1 MKRQH
6 RIKQCIQQSCLSI
19 ALAVFVFTAGL
30 SGVSVAQAQV
40 PESGDPIK
48 LAINEWTGQHISTHV
63 AGEILKRMGY
73 NVEYVTAGY
82 YPQLQ
87 AMQDNTISATLEI
100 WSSNIGEHYDNA
112 LASGKVE
119 EIGDLGLEPVE
130 SWFFNNAAKEK
141 CPGLPD
147 YTALNDCVEAFANAE
162 TFPNGR
168 FVDYP
173 ADWGTSNVD
182 RIKAWGLN
190 YTSVPAGSEGALIA
204 EMQGAEA
211 RNEPLLI
218 MFWAPHWVHAVIDL
232 TNVDLP
238 PFEPGCNDDPAVGVN
253 PNATWD
259 CDWERGYIKKMAWT
273 GLADKWP
280 AAHKLLSAYTLTNA
294 DQIPMM
300 NAIDQDGRK
309 LETVVAEWVDANEAV
324 WRPWVEAA
332 MR

>member
-1 MKRQH
+1 MKL
-6 RIKQCIQQSCLSI
+6 KFYL
-19 ALAVFVFTAGL
+19 AAMTVAVFGLTAN
-30 SGVSVAQAQV
+30 AQAAV
-40 PESGDPIK
+40 PESSDPVK
-48 LAINEWTGQHISTHV
+48 LAMNEWTGQHISTHV
-63 AGEILKRMGY
+63 VGEILKRMGY

-87 AMQDNTISATLEI
+87 AMEDNTISATMEI

-112 LASGKVE
+112 LASGNVE
-119 EIGDLGLEPVE
+119 EIGDLGLVPVE

-147 YTALNDCVEAFANAE
+147 YKALNDCVEAFATAE
-162 TFPNGR
+162 THPKGR

-173 ADWGTSNVD
+173 ADWGTTNVD
-182 RIKAWGLN
+182 RIKAWGLD

-211 RNEPLLI
+211 RNEPLLV
-218 MFWAPHWVHAVIDL
+218 MFWSPHWIHAVVEL
-232 TNVDLP
+232 TNVSLP
-238 PFEPGCNDDPAVGVN
+238 PFEAGCNDDASVGVN
-253 PNATWD
+253 PDATWD

-280 AAHKLLSAYTLTNA
+280 AAHKLLSSYTLKNS

-300 NAIDQDGRK
+300 NAIDQDGKK
-309 LETVVAEWVDANEAV
+309 LEDVVSAWVDANEAT
-324 WRPWVEAA
+324 WKPWVDAA
-332 MR
+332 M